1 MIPST
6 EQEVLSELLRVQKS
20 VETLRSG
27 MAQLEADPRYS
38 VKERSEAGAIKQFCE
53 ANGNILHN
61 AIAGLSKIALAK
73 KSSSNTTAI
82 IDKLIEK

>member
-20 VETLRSG
+20 LEVLRRG
-27 MAQLEADPRYS
+27 MDQLEVDPRYTA
-38 VKERSEAGAIKQFCE
+38 KERSEAGAIKQFCE

-61 AIAGLSKIALAK
+61 AITGLSKIALYK

-82 IDKLIEK
+82 IDKLTEK